1 MLHCTTSIALFTR
14 TCINIRVVNETYDAE
29 TKMTLRRWSD
39 GIETRPRRSKN
50 ASRPRLQPWLI
61 LTGVMLLQTL
71 REAKILTESREQEEE
86 AFVESRK
93 SNFGAQ
99 FDDFQGI

>member
-1 MLHCTTSIALFTR
+1 
-14 TCINIRVVNETYDAE
+14 
-29 TKMTLRRWSD
+29 
-39 GIETRPRRSKN
+39 
-50 ASRPRLQPWLI
+50 
-61 LTGVMLLQTL
+61 MLLQTL